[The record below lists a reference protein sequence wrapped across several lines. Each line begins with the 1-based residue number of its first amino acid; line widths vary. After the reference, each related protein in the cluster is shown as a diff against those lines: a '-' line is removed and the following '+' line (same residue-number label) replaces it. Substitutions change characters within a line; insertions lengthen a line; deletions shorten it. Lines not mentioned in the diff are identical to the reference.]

1 MDRIKIV
8 FNEVPLFSA
17 TKLKELVSIGNFE
30 CKVDGN
36 SYELKGEVG
45 SFSGLIF
52 TLVHQA
58 LFTLNVS
65 EFLYFDEAS
74 PNRPQDLKAA
84 FKEEGEWHEDENV
97 YTWLK

>member
-8 FNEVPLFSA
+8 FNEVPLFLA

-45 SFSGLIF
+45 SFSGLI
-52 TLVHQA
+52 LP
-58 LFTLNVS
+58 LNVS